1 METVRNS
8 GLCAKTSN
16 EMGGAGGSEK
26 KRTGLDEREREQDRE
41 LERRLGYIGGREGG
55 RGG

>member
-26 KRTGLDEREREQDRE
+26 NELDWTSENENRIEN
-41 LERRLGYIGGREGG
+41 
-55 RGG
+55 